1 MGLIGDGLWLQGPFR
16 LSAAF
21 SSNIPSS
28 SKETVKH
35 FFISSVK
42 ALLLWWLPPF
52 DPLYLTS
59 FVLRAIM
66 PNLPYTDQRDG
77 WKLTKL
83 NRTGLCC
90 LRRNNGPPSTTTVS
104 SFLRRLLAA
113 VYSFDHTNSISSCY
127 AACSQRGSSSVNILL
142 SRISAKST
150 PISFRITAQIASFF
164 SRGRPTP
171 FFLCS

>member
-1 MGLIGDGLWLQGPFR
+1 MTYRTVQGH
-16 LSAAF
+16 LLTS
-21 SSNIPSS
+21 SS

-35 FFISSVK
+35 FLISSVK
-42 ALLLWWLPPF
+42 AVLLWWLPPF

-66 PNLPYTDQRDG
+66 PNLPYTDQRGG

-83 NRTGLCC
+83 NPAGLYAYEEV
-90 LRRNNGPPSTTTVS
+90 RS
-104 SFLRRLLAA
+104 SFHHNRILLLRRLLAA
-113 VYSFDHTNSISSCY
+113 FRSSQHNAISSCY
-127 AACSQRGSSSVNILL
+127 AAFSQRGISSLNILL

-150 PISFRITAQIASFF
+150 RMSLRITAQSASVFA
-164 SRGRPTP
+164 RGRSYP

>member
-1 MGLIGDGLWLQGPFR
+1 MRPLYSTCPVNAPGLKTRPR
-16 LSAAF
+16 T
-21 SSNIPSS
+21 PSS

-35 FFISSVK
+35 FLISSVK
-42 ALLLWWLPPF
+42 AVLLWWLPPF

-66 PNLPYTDQRDG
+66 PNLPYTDQRGG

-83 NRTGLCC
+83 NPAGLYAYEE
-90 LRRNNGPPSTTTVS
+90 LRS
-104 SFLRRLLAA
+104 SFHHNRILLLCRLLAA
-113 VYSFDHTNSISSCY
+113 VHTFRHHSSSSCY

-150 PISFRITAQIASFF
+150 RMSLRITAQSASVFA
-164 SRGRPTP
+164 RGRSHP